1 MTLGKLLL
9 TVFYGFSLV
18 FDNAVTRDLRSA
30 SSVKYLGIKYLG
42 SYFETLEKGQTYIKM
57 ISFNCYKHFS

>member
-9 TVFYGFSLV
+9 TVFYGFSLF

-30 SSVKYLGIKYLG
+30 SSVKYLGDLG
-42 SYFETLEKGQTYIKM
+42 SYFETLEKGQTYKKM
-57 ISFNCYKHFS
+57 LSFICYKYFS